1 MSRETIPRVG
11 SRDNRDEEL
20 SRDACLIDACFV
32 PFYFVKLFSWNGYYF
47 ILFFFHSFHCS
58 IAIFVNGD
66 EKKWKEDVS
75 SFFKLLVF
83 EEDRK
88 LKLNDHEN
96 KMNDYCT
103 ANIILNILNN
113 LLFIKKKSNY

>member
-1 MSRETIPRVG
+1 MDII
-11 SRDNRDEEL
+11 L
-20 SRDACLIDACFV
+20 
-32 PFYFVKLFSWNGYYF
+32 FY
-47 ILFFFHSFHCS
+47 FFFHSFHCS

-113 LLFIKKKSNY
+113 LLFIKKKKQLLVKIKKLELHKESNYATLE